1 MVTAR
6 ELDCV
11 KTCSIFPAATLCVCV
26 CVEVVS
32 TVVER
37 GQRTAT
43 TLAS

>member
-6 ELDCV
+6 ELHCV
-11 KTCSIFPAATLCVCV
+11 KTCSIFPAATFFVCV

-32 TVVER
+32 TVAKR